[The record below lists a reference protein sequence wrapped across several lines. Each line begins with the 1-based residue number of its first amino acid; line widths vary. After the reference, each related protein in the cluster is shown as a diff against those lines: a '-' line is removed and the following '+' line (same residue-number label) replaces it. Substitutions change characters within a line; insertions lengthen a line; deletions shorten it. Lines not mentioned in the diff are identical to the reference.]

1 MGRDQKSF
9 IYFANLQGNTWKS
22 DDQSLLQKRVFDQN
36 KRYFLIVIELCSD
49 KNWSLEL
56 KNFFFSLYITW
67 ILTNIEKYW
76 TNLILSIDYLQY
88 NSIFRNLLKSL
99 FVGFFAY
106 LYFSKCSWLWKLS
119 LIFFSHCSFF
129 HLEVDFTV
137 VWTISSSKLV
147 SVCLRGC

>member
-1 MGRDQKSF
+1 MECTVITNQSSDLINIHICMREILTYFVAKSIF
-9 IYFANLQGNTWKS
+9 GQMRK
-22 DDQSLLQKRVFDQN
+22 LLEKQMISHCHTKRVFDQN

-106 LYFSKCSWLWKLS
+106 LYFSKCS
-119 LIFFSHCSFF
+119 
-129 HLEVDFTV
+129 
-137 VWTISSSKLV
+137 
-147 SVCLRGC
+147 